1 MKQFE
6 YDFDAMEKEIKK
18 NKIFWA
24 VFVALIILIVA
35 FAVYWGIDR
44 VKDYKDLIN
53 NPPTNS
59 WIEEDLED
67 DLVTLDVRV
76 IDTEQFPDDIYT
88 ALVWANNSLWKVV
101 YRAYVNYTQWTML
114 DVTFVGFMSEEEV
127 NKILCGTAVEIAK
140 TV

>member
-1 MKQFE
+1 MTQ
-6 YDFDAMEKEIKK
+6 YDLDAMKKEIKK
-18 NKIFWA
+18 DKILWA
-24 VFVALIILIVA
+24 VLIALIILFVA
-35 FAVYWGIDR
+35 LVVYWGIDS
-44 VKDYKDLIN
+44 VKGYKDLIN

-67 DLVTLDVRV
+67 DLLTLAVRV
-76 IDTEQFPDDIYT
+76 IDAEHYPDNIYT

-114 DVTFVGFMSEEEV
+114 DVTFVGYMSEEEA
-127 NKILCGTAVEIAK
+127 NEILYGTAVEIAK

>member
-1 MKQFE
+1 MMQDE
-6 YDFDAMEKEIKK
+6 YDLDAMEKEIKK
-18 NKIFWA
+18 NKILWA
-24 VFVALIILIVA
+24 VFVLAIILFVA
-35 FAVYWGIDR
+35 LVVYWGIDS
-44 VKDYKDLIN
+44 VKDYKNLIN

-67 DLVTLDVRV
+67 DLLTLDVRV
-76 IDTEQFPDDIYT
+76 IDAWQEPYNIYM

-114 DVTFVGFMSEEEV
+114 DVTFVGYMSEEEV
-127 NKILCGTAVEIAK
+127 NEILYGTAVEIAK